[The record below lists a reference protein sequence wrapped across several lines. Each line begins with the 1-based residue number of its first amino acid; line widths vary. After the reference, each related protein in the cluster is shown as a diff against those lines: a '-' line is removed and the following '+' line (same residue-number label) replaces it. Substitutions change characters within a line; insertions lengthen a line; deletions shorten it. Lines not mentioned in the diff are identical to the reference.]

1 MGRKP
6 LAVILVG
13 LMILTAFLGGCRR
26 SAAPPIGELTP
37 EEEATA
43 AMQEAQENSD
53 QGGESLSPLTT
64 VAPSDEA
71 TPMATEEPTLEPT
84 VEPTAT
90 TAPTVDQAPATEETA
105 EPTPAPTAEVTSG
118 GPTTYVVQPGD
129 NLFRIALKYNL
140 SPEALA
146 QANNITNPGL
156 ISVGQTL
163 TIPAGGST
171 SPTTPPSVPTGCQTV
186 YVVQPGDNLFRI
198 ALRYNFS
205 QYYLA
210 QVNNIPNP
218 SVVYVGQQICIP

>member
-53 QGGESLSPLTT
+53 QGGELVSPLATI
-64 VAPSDEA
+64 PPNDEG
-71 TPMATEEPTLEPT
+71 TPMATAEPT
-84 VEPTAT
+84 VELTAEPT
-90 TAPTVDQAPATEETA
+90 PATEPDNDETPVLQA
-105 EPTPAPTAEVTSG
+105 TAIPTPAPTAEVSSS

-129 NLFRIALKYNL
+129 NLFRIALRYNMT
-140 SPEALA
+140 PEALA

-156 ISVGQTL
+156 IRVGQTL
-163 TIPAGGST
+163 TIPAGGSS
-171 SPTTPPSVPTGCQTV
+171 SPTTPPSVPTGCETV

-198 ALRYNFS
+198 ALRYDYS

-210 QVNNIPNP
+210 QVNHIPNP
-218 SVVYVGQQICIP
+218 AVVYVGQQICIP

>member
-6 LAVILVG
+6 LALILVG
-13 LMILTAFLGGCRR
+13 LMILSAFLGGCRK

-53 QGGESLSPLTT
+53 QGGEPVSPVPTEVPSFEVTPAATEEEPTTEPTAEPTAT
-64 VAPSDEA
+64 VAPVEQEP
-71 TPMATEEPTLEPT
+71 TVEVTEEPT
-84 VEPTAT
+84 
-90 TAPTVDQAPATEETA
+90 
-105 EPTPAPTAEVTSG
+105 PTPAPVVTTG
-118 GPTTYVVQPGD
+118 GETTYVVQPGD
-129 NLFRIALKYNL
+129 NLFRIALRHNL
-140 SPEALA
+140 TTAALA
-146 QANNITNPGL
+146 QANNITNPSQ

-163 TIPAGGST
+163 VIPAGGTT
-171 SPTTPPSVPTGCQTV
+171 SPGTSPSVPAGCATV
-186 YVVQPGDNLFRI
+186 YVVKPGDNLFRI

-210 QVNNIPNP
+210 QVNHIANP